1 MLREGASAMAVIYER
16 KGRKAYIRLN
26 RPETLNA
33 FNADMNRELREAWL
47 EFRADKEAWVAIVT
61 GEGRAFSSGADT
73 RTLPG
78 GGAAGAA
85 VNYSEFWA
93 SMYGLDS
100 FESGLEVW
108 KPTIAAINGYCLGI
122 GCTLAITCD
131 FRIASEQAQFGFPEV
146 KLGVPTIMAA
156 IRLPRLVGMGP
167 SLELLLMGDNID
179 AAEAHRIG
187 LVHRVVPQAQL
198 LATAEEWAERLLQRG
213 PTAVACT
220 KEVALRCSTLPLPDA
235 VRMGEALR
243 RLARTAEDAS
253 EGGRA
258 RREKRAPI
266 WSGR

>member
-1 MLREGASAMAVIYER
+1 MAVLYEKRDR
-16 KGRKAYIRLN
+16 KVYIRLN

-33 FNADMNRELREAWL
+33 FDAAMNRELREAWL
-47 EFRADKEAWVAIVT
+47 EFRADRDAWVAIVT

-78 GGAAGAA
+78 GAASAGAPP
-85 VNYSEFWA
+85 NYSDFW
-93 SMYGLDS
+93 SSLYGFDS
-100 FESGLEVW
+100 FEAGLEVW

-156 IRLPRLVGMGP
+156 VRLPRVVGMGP

-187 LVHRVVPQAQL
+187 LVHRVVPRAQL
-198 LATAEEWAERLLQRG
+198 MATAEEWAERLLQRG
-213 PTAVACT
+213 PTALACT
-220 KEVALRCSTLPLPDA
+220 KEVAIRCSTLPLPDA

-243 RLARTAEDAS
+243 RLARTADDAS

-258 RREKRAPI
+258 RRERRPPL
-266 WSGR
+266 WTGH

>member
-1 MLREGASAMAVIYER
+1 VAVIYEKR
-16 KGRKAYIRLN
+16 GRKAYIRLN

-33 FNADMNRELREAWL
+33 FNAEMNRELREAWL
-47 EFRADKEAWVAIVT
+47 DFRNDRDVWVAIVT

-78 GGAAGAA
+78 GAPGERQL
-85 VNYSEFWA
+85 NFSDFW
-93 SMYGLDS
+93 SSQYS
-100 FESGLEVW
+100 FESFEAGLEVW

-131 FRIASEQAQFGFPEV
+131 FRIASERAQFGFPEV

-156 IRLPRLVGMGP
+156 VRLPRLVGMGP
-167 SLELLLMGDNID
+167 ALELLLMGDSID
-179 AAEAHRIG
+179 AQEAYRIN
-187 LVHRVVPQAQL
+187 LVHRVVPHERL
-198 LATAEEWAERLLQRG
+198 MDVAEEWADRLLQRG

-220 KEVALRCSTLPLPDA
+220 KEVAIRCSTLPLPDA

-243 RLARTAEDAS
+243 RLARTADDAV

-258 RREKRAPI
+258 RAEKRAPV
-266 WSGR
+266 WSGH